1 MSDEAGVAT
10 PVTGRS
16 SQTSP
21 LTRLS
26 GYARLTSAL
35 HRRLAR
41 PDQPPFEVTF
51 PGGETERF
59 GSDVGEPRFR
69 LTLHSSE
76 AAKALASL
84 DESRV
89 GEAYMDGLFDVSG
102 DFMSALDLRK
112 SFTDRHP
119 ILSVWRFVSVLLQG
133 RVKADKSWVPHHYD
147 FGNDFYFAF
156 LDKDYRLYSQAL
168 YRTESDTL
176 EQAVR
181 NKLDYIEQ
189 VCRLGP
195 GSRVLDVGGGWG
207 SFASFAAARGVDVT
221 MLTISHEQ
229 YKWLTEWSRSN
240 KSQATVKA
248 VYESIFA
255 YESAEPYDAVVI
267 LGVMEHLPEYARLLA
282 QLDTLMKPNARLY
295 MDFVA
300 NRKKYDVSSFTY
312 KHVFPGDH
320 TPVHMPELLEAANA
334 SPFEIVAIHNDRHSY
349 YRTLR
354 AWAERI
360 EAASAELIPRFGQK
374 TYRLFQ
380 TYLWGGAHLLERDGG
395 LESYRV
401 VLQKSA
407 GRKSDGVGLDT
418 D

>member
-1 MSDEAGVAT
+1 MPDDAT
-10 PVTGRS
+10 VSLTGRS
-16 SQTSP
+16 SQASP

-26 GYARLTSAL
+26 GRSRLLNAL
-35 HRRLAR
+35 QGRFAE

-59 GSDVGEPRFR
+59 GNADGEARFR
-69 LTLHSSE
+69 LTMHSSD
-76 AAKALASL
+76 AVQALASL
-84 DESRV
+84 DEMRI
-89 GEAYMDGLFDVSG
+89 GESYMNGGFDITG

-119 ILSVWRFVSVLLQG
+119 IWSIWRFIRPLLLG
-133 RVKADKSWVPHHYD
+133 RVAVDKAWVPHHYD

-168 YRTESDTL
+168 YRTGSETL

-189 VCRLGP
+189 VCRLRP

-229 YKWLTEWSRSN
+229 VKWLTDWSASHTLPGKTR
-240 KSQATVKA
+240 A

-255 YESAEPYDAVVI
+255 YETAEPYDAIVV
-267 LGVMEHLPEYARLLA
+267 LGVMEHLPEYARLMK
-282 QLDTLMKPNARLY
+282 QFDKLMKPNGRVY
-295 MDFVA
+295 MDFVS
-300 NRKKYDVSSFTY
+300 NRKKYNVSSFTY
-312 KHVFPGDH
+312 RHVFPGDH
-320 TPVHMPELLEAANA
+320 TPVVMPDLLAAANDSA
-334 SPFEIVAIHNDRHSY
+334 FEIVAVHNDRQSY
-349 YRTLR
+349 YQTLR
-354 AWAERI
+354 TWAQRL
-360 EAASAELIPRFGQK
+360 EAARTELVARFGDH
-374 TYRLFQ
+374 TFRLFQ
-380 TYLWGGAHLLERDGG
+380 LYLWGGAHLLQRAGG

-401 VLQKSA
+401 VLQKST
-407 GRKSDGVGLDT
+407 GRPSEGIGLDT